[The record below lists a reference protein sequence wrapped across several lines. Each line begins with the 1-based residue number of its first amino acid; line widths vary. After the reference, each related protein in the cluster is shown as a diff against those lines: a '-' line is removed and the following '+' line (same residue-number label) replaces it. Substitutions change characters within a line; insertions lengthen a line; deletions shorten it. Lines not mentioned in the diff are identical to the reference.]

1 MKINKTENKDEKKV
15 SLENEY
21 GQNNNKNNKNDANK
35 ERSIDVLKKI
45 EDYYQEDI
53 IVWGI
58 LIYFI
63 HFWQNWYVNQFGK

>member
-1 MKINKTENKDEKKV
+1 MKIYKTENKDEKKV

-21 GQNNNKNNKNDANK
+21 GQNNDNKNKNDANK

-63 HFWQNWYVNQFGK
+63 HFWRS

>member
-1 MKINKTENKDEKKV
+1 MKINKAENKDEKKV

-21 GQNNNKNNKNDANK
+21 GQNNNNNNKNDANK

-63 HFWQNWYVNQFGK
+63 HFWRSWYVNQFGK